1 MFSGPKKPYT
11 AVTVHVDNLTSE
23 SYEENDLSGIPDLVE
38 VIRIQDTGPAEAARA
53 IRKKLKYGNMHRQL
67 RALTILDGLM
77 QNAGPRFQRTFADE
91 PLLERL
97 RLMPRDDLV
106 DPDVRAKC
114 NLLYRQW
121 AVAYKNTQG
130 MNNIATLYK
139 QLPRTKK
146 PQPSQSRVV
155 RETEEQAQRDEDSP
169 PPSPVAE
176 RSRAQSN
183 AASSSANW
191 QPQRPVQLEKTE
203 KSSSFSGK
211 SKKDK
216 KGGKRKPFDLER
228 EKGKITETIGNAN
241 LAATNLYNALK
252 LINREHQRVSENAE
266 CSNRFETCKVLR
278 RQILRYIQLVESEK
292 YLGSL
297 LSANDEL
304 VKALMAYEFMD
315 KSIDADSDS
324 DLEYESAKLARA
336 TGGQGDQ
343 EQAFAQLSLGESAG
357 AGMASPVKPPRP
369 TGLQMPPARAR
380 SPSPETESE
389 PEEDDDDPF
398 ADRNAVKTPGVERSG
413 MTWRDV

>member
-1 MFSGPKKPYT
+1 
-11 AVTVHVDNLTSE
+11 
-23 SYEENDLSGIPDLVE
+23 
-38 VIRIQDTGPAEAARA
+38 
-53 IRKKLKYGNMHRQL
+53 MHRQL

-77 QNAGPRFQRTFADE
+77 QNAGARFQRTFADE

-130 MNNIATLYK
+130 MSSIATLYK

-146 PQPSQSRVV
+146 PQPSQSKVV
-155 RETEEQAQRDEDSP
+155 RETEEQAQREDDSP
-169 PPSPVAE
+169 PASPVAE
-176 RSRAQSN
+176 RSRAT
-183 AASSSANW
+183 SSAAATSASW
-191 QPQRPVQLEKTE
+191 TPQRPVTLEKTE
-203 KSSSFSGK
+203 KHSSFFK
-211 SKKDK
+211 SSKSKDK
-216 KGGKRKPFDLER
+216 KSGGKRKPFDLEK
-228 EKGKITETIGNAN
+228 EKAKITETIGNAN

-266 CSNRFETCKVLR
+266 CANRFETCKVLR

-324 DLEYESAKLARA
+324 DLEYESAKLARR
-336 TGGQGDQ
+336 TSGQGDQ
-343 EQAFAQLSLGESAG
+343 EQAFAQLSLNEA
-357 AGMASPVKPPRP
+357 ADAPVRPPRP
-369 TGLQMPPARAR
+369 TGLSIPPASAGFGKQRT
-380 SPSPETESE
+380 PEPESESE
-389 PEEDDDDPF
+389 PEEEDEDDPF
-398 ADRNAVKTPGVERSG
+398 ADSNAVKTPHVEKNG
-413 MTWRDV
+413 MTW